1 MPTTSSRTRGV
12 RDSFDGFAVEM
23 FLDDQGDYVAHFAE
37 LPNVSAFGRTPA
49 KALAELAVA
58 WNLVKEVYIQ
68 DGKPVPVAPTRR
80 RFGGVFNV
88 RIDKRVHRALA
99 IEAERAGLSLNALV
113 AQKLARSVA
122 GMN

>member
-1 MPTTSSRTRGV
+1 MYVIRLTAMAEV
-12 RDSFDGFAVEM
+12 

-37 LPNVSAFGRTPA
+37 LPNVSAFGRTPV

-58 WNLVKEVYIQ
+58 WNLVKEVYVH
-68 DGKPVPVAPTRR
+68 DGKPVPVAPARR

-88 RIDKRVHRALA
+88 RIDKRMHRALA

-113 AQKLARSVA
+113 AQKLARSVT
-122 GMN
+122 GVN

>member
-1 MPTTSSRTRGV
+1 MPTTTSRTRGMH
-12 RDSFDGFAVEM
+12 DSFDGFAIEM

-58 WNLVKEVYIQ
+58 WNLVKEVYVH
-68 DGKPVPVAPTRR
+68 DGMPIPVAPSRR

-113 AQKLARSVA
+113 AQKLARGVV
-122 GMN
+122 GVN